1 MDADTRRSEVRTFL
15 RGRRARVRPEDV
27 GLPAGGRR
35 RVPGLRREE
44 VAALAGV
51 GVTWYTMFEN
61 GTAEHVSREVVDS
74 VARALRLDNSER
86 DHLRRL
92 AGGDTSTSGS
102 TAVDPLVQAAV
113 DGWITAPAYVSTA
126 GWDVIA
132 WNEAFA
138 LVWGVGPP
146 GGAPFNMVLRHFGD
160 PASCA
165 LHGERWEAFAR
176 SLVAMMRA
184 GYATRHDDP
193 RYAEL
198 METLRRDPEFVA
210 LWERQEVLDPQ
221 ATTAAEIDS
230 PGVGRFA
237 YRVLN
242 LLLPAMGQAL
252 IVQVPEAESAARLD
266 AALSQRKRREA
277 V

>member
-15 RGRRARVRPEDV
+15 RGRRARVRPQDV
-27 GLPAGGRR
+27 GLPSSGRR

-74 VARALRLDNSER
+74 VARALRLDDSER

-92 AGGDTSTSGS
+92 AGGDTSSSGS
-102 TAVDPLVQAAV
+102 TAVDPLVQSALDA
-113 DGWITAPAYVSTA
+113 WITAPAYVSTA

-132 WNEAFA
+132 WNDAFA
-138 LVWGVGPP
+138 LVWGVAPP

-160 PASCA
+160 PAAFA

-176 SLVAMMRA
+176 SLVAMMRV

-193 RYAEL
+193 RYAAV
-198 METLRRDPEFVA
+198 METLRRDPRFVA
-210 LWERQEVLDPQ
+210 LWERQEVLDPL

-242 LLLPAMGQAL
+242 LTLPAMGQAL
-252 IVQVPEAESAARLD
+252 IVQVPETESAARLD
-266 AALSQRKRREA
+266 AAFSQRKRREA
-277 V
+277 M

>member
-1 MDADTRRSEVRTFL
+1 MDDHTRRSEVRTFL

-27 GLPAGGRR
+27 GLPAGNRR

-74 VARALRLDNSER
+74 VARALRLDDSER
-86 DHLRRL
+86 EHLRRL

-102 TAVDPLVQAAV
+102 TAVDPLVQAAL
-113 DGWITAPAYVSTA
+113 DDWITAPAYVSTA

-138 LVWGVGPP
+138 LVWGVSPP

-160 PASCA
+160 PAAST

-176 SLVAMMRA
+176 SLVAMMRV

-193 RYAEL
+193 RFAEV
-198 METLRRDPEFVA
+198 MDTLRRDPNFVA
-210 LWERQEVLDPQ
+210 LWERQEVLDPL

-242 LLLPAMGQAL
+242 LMLPAMGQAL
-252 IVQVPEAESAARLD
+252 IVQVPETESAARLD